1 MRVDVKP
8 SLSASD
14 SSSSSVAQFSSDS
27 LGTNYLNVNPI
38 DGQINIPLKYSV
50 RVKRGAGAFES
61 PTLYRINQ
69 DGVVSKVDSSV
80 SSNQLRFE
88 SDQTGTYVLRYEKSY
103 GVLIGVLIGVFAF
116 IVIVAALAIFF
127 YKNPNYIR
135 SIRYRADNFQR
146 SMANKI

>member
-1 MRVDVKP
+1 M
-8 SLSASD
+8 
-14 SSSSSVAQFSSDS
+14 
-27 LGTNYLNVNPI
+27 
-38 DGQINIPLKYSV
+38 
-50 RVKRGAGAFES
+50 ES